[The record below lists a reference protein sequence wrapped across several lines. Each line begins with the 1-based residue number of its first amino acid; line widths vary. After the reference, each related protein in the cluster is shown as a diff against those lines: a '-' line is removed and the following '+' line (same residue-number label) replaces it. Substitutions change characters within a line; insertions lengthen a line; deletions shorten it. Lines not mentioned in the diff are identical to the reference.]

1 MIDYLAI
8 VWAWCLA
15 HPEIV
20 VPAIV
25 YVAWNVIPRTPP
37 KDRRLFALWS
47 LGERFMFLA
56 WNRFGGPWKSLGIIS
71 PDPTTWGTEE
81 PTNPDTKAAKAKTP

>member
-1 MIDYLAI
+1 MQALAQYLLVA
-8 VWAWCLA
+8 WAWCLA

-20 VPAIV
+20 VPAVV

-47 LGERFMFLA
+47 LAERLLVLS
-56 WNRFGGPWKSLGIIS
+56 WDRFGGSWKALGIIS
-71 PDPTTWGTEE
+71 PNQSEWAKEAPTRRDLGGQ
-81 PTNPDTKAAKAKTP
+81 

>member
-1 MIDYLAI
+1 MTEYLMIAY
-8 VWAWCLA
+8 AWCLA

-37 KDRRLFALWS
+37 RDRRLFALWS
-47 LGERFMFLA
+47 LAERAMLLS
-56 WNRFGGPWKSLGIIS
+56 WDRWGGRAKSLGIVSPS
-71 PDPTTWGTEE
+71 PDEWADEAPTRKDV
-81 PTNPDTKAAKAKTP
+81 P